1 MSFIHQKSPSH
12 PKNAAP
18 GMLFLHGGS
27 YVVYAPCDAVYRSL
41 ASRLALQCGTS
52 AARHWCGKI
61 PWGLNGGFIGHV
73 LLQTN
78 T

>member
-1 MSFIHQKSPSH
+1 MNQTSPF
-12 PKNAAP
+12 PIPAAP

-52 AARHWCGKI
+52 ARFGERI
-61 PWGLNGGFIGHV
+61 GLGMVVENDVSWG
-73 LLQTN
+73 
-78 T
+78 